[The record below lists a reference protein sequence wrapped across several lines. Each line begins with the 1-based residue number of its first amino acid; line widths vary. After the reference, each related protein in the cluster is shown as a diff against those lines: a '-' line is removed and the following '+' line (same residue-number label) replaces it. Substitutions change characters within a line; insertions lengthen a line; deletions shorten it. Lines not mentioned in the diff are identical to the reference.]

1 VHATNGTARYDG
13 ELAPH
18 QHLVCRCYGCVSDL
32 EDGVLSQLRLAAVC
46 SSGLVAE
53 ELEIRI
59 VGICPGCGGSERN
72 PAGSSKNKETGRRSV
87 SRKKEK
93 SLWLS

>member
-1 VHATNGTARYDG
+1 MALQDAMVNLPRINLLFAADK
-13 ELAPH
+13 
-18 QHLVCRCYGCVSDL
+18 
-32 EDGVLSQLRLAAVC
+32 VLSQLHLPADY
-46 SSGLVAE
+46 SSVLVAE

-59 VGICPGCGGSERN
+59 VGICPGCGRSERN
-72 PAGSSKNKETGRRSV
+72 PAGSSKIKKTGRRSV